1 MKGTSFQESHPPSYE
16 DALQASSS
24 SPSSSATP
32 PYILSSQRSANR
44 TAITKALLNEK
55 IIPHLQQSI
64 LYGLSKS
71 TLLFVPS
78 DIAVLQPTS
87 TGGVESELLPRFP
100 GETIVDFPSS
110 ENPSLA
116 RLRGAENSFAF
127 WRQQTALAELEL
139 QLQDW
144 FRAGGYTVLGEEI
157 PDVEATPIN
166 QAKKMKKSEIDSY
179 PGSSWS
185 YEEELPL
192 RNGEVRTN
200 VEIREVCLRIENEMG
215 LYETRAG
222 KVVMVRVQLGD

>member
-1 MKGTSFQESHPPSYE
+1 MKGTSFQDSHPPSYE
-16 DALQASSS
+16 DSLQASS
-24 SPSSSATP
+24 SSSATP

-44 TAITKALLNEK
+44 TVITKTLLNEN

-78 DIAVLQPTS
+78 DMAILQPTS
-87 TGGVESELLPRFP
+87 TGGANSELLPGFP

-127 WRQQTALAELEL
+127 WRQQTALTELEQ
-139 QLQDW
+139 QLRDW
-144 FRAGGYTVLGEEI
+144 FRGGGYTVLSEEI
-157 PDVEATPIN
+157 PDVKAASIN
-166 QAKKMKKSEIDSY
+166 QVKNMKKSEIDSY

-185 YEEELPL
+185 YEEERPL

-200 VEIREVCLRIENEMG
+200 VKIREVCLRIENEMG